1 MSALSEGRAKPVNLS
16 LAFRCLALDVISA
29 YVLGGPGLQALSS
42 TDFRHPFVVGTM
54 QFVSSIWIVRYI
66 PILSH
71 FIAYP
76 PQWLIPSAEE
86 AKGEPDM
93 KSLFISN
100 RYIQDR
106 LNEVLAS
113 PSALEQSNLKQET
126 IFTHMLSHPVR
137 PSYHELEHESRL
149 LMQAG
154 NETTAL
160 AVAMACFQVLNNPN
174 IRTTLF
180 EELTEVWPDVEFQ
193 VDLKVLEKLPY
204 LVSNCFQ
211 VLMVDLIQVDDHRPR

>member
-1 MSALSEGRAKPVNLS
+1 
-16 LAFRCLALDVISA
+16 
-29 YVLGGPGLQALSS
+29 
-42 TDFRHPFVVGTM
+42 
-54 QFVSSIWIVRYI
+54 
-66 PILSH
+66 
-71 FIAYP
+71 
-76 PQWLIPSAEE
+76 
-86 AKGEPDM
+86 
-93 KSLFISN
+93 
-100 RYIQDR
+100 
-106 LNEVLAS
+106 
-113 PSALEQSNLKQET
+113 
-126 IFTHMLSHPVR
+126 MLSHPVR

-180 EELTEVWPDVEFQ
+180 EELTEVWPDVESQ